1 MTNLEKVM
9 SEEDVNT
16 NTQTSVETNN
26 TQSSTNTSEEKETA
40 PEASQNAN
48 NEEQDISEEQVKEEN
63 TDKPVDKSQF
73 TDMEKAQYSFR
84 RQMAKQKEK
93 YEKAMQEREEQFKA
107 MQERLE
113 RLENPDKYKEKL
125 RDSFKTDD
133 EYIDYLVGQR
143 MQKYFDM
150 ENERNIALQRENE
163 ENERHQ
169 AEINSN
175 ISECFKTEEDQK
187 DYYNVV
193 SEAFSKGL
201 EELMDKEQMC
211 AQYIMKSPNGPKILY
226 ELAKDPNKVK
236 QVYGQMDPQSR
247 FFELKMLEREIM
259 SRPAESK
266 PLEKPVVQN
275 PNLAKP
281 VGTPGLAKGNTKDMF
296 DSKED
301 LRSFIRK
308 R

>member
-16 NTQTSVETNN
+16 STQTSVETNN
-26 TQSSTNTSEEKETA
+26 TQSGTNSSEEKETA

-63 TDKPVDKSQF
+63 TDKSVDKSQF

-93 YEKAMQEREEQFKA
+93 YEKALSEREEQFKQL
-107 MQERLE
+107 MERLE
-113 RLENPDKYKEKL
+113 KLENPEKYAAKL

-133 EYIDYLVGQR
+133 EYIDYIVQQR
-143 MQKYFDM
+143 MQKILDEREKAEM
-150 ENERNIALQRENE
+150 QRMQEHEEEERNQ
-163 ENERHQ
+163 Q
-169 AEINSN
+169 AINTN
-175 ISECFKTEEDQK
+175 ISECFKTKEEQQ

-193 SEAFSKGL
+193 QSAFERGL
-201 EELMDKEQMC
+201 EQLMDKEQMC
-211 AQYIMKSPNGPKILY
+211 AEYIMKSPNGPKILY
-226 ELAKDPNKVK
+226 ELAKDPQKVQK
-236 QVYGQMDPQSR
+236 IYSQMDPQSR
-247 FFELKMLEREIM
+247 FFELKMLEREIL
-259 SRPAESK
+259 SK
-266 PLEKPVVQN
+266 PAAPAAPAQVN
-275 PNLAKP
+275 TNLAKP
-281 VGTPGLAKGNTKDMF
+281 VGTPGLAKGSTKDMF
-296 DSKED
+296 DNKED